1 MRLWPTLQITR
12 FPVWFFFEAA
22 NVFFLLYSLFFLK
35 KSNIIIIIIIIFI
48 LFVVFPFVFMLR
60 VFAEPYYMPKICNFF
75 QTKITYMT
83 AFICQSGEN
92 NWKILQRVI
101 KIIQLESTISE
112 GRKNLI

>member
-1 MRLWPTLQITR
+1 M
-12 FPVWFFFEAA
+12 F
-22 NVFFLLYSLFFLK
+22 FFLLYSLFFLK
-35 KSNIIIIIIIIFI
+35 KCNIIIIIFI

-75 QTKITYMT
+75 SNKNNLNMT
-83 AFICQSGEN
+83 TFICQSGEN

>member
-1 MRLWPTLQITR
+1 MIFFLKPQM
-12 FPVWFFFEAA
+12 FFFI
-22 NVFFLLYSLFFLK
+22 LLYSLLK
-35 KSNIIIIIIIIFI
+35 KKKCNIIIIIFI

-83 AFICQSGEN
+83 VFICQSGEN

>member
-1 MRLWPTLQITR
+1 MIFFLKLQM
-12 FPVWFFFEAA
+12 F
-22 NVFFLLYSLFFLK
+22 FFLLYSLLK
-35 KSNIIIIIIIIFI
+35 KKKCNIIIIFI